1 MSGIVIWAERF
12 EEMKR
17 FYVELLRAQIELDES
32 EYVRISNGMST
43 IHLHQVPSEYLG
55 DLSTVAGVR
64 SEAPIKPI
72 FDVSHLENISVLDR
86 IPIVKIFTIENVLHH
101 DVIDPDGNVICL
113 RQPVSG

>member
-17 FYVELLRAQIELDES
+17 FYVELLQARIELDVS
-32 EYVRISNGMST
+32 EYVRMSNGLST

-55 DLSTVAGVR
+55 DVSTVPGVR

-72 FDVSHLENISVLDR
+72 FDVSHFDSINLLEHTTVI
-86 IPIVKIFTIENVLHH
+86 KIFNVENVLHR
-101 DVIDPDGNVICL
+101 DVADPDGNVICV
-113 RQPVSG
+113 RQPLSG